1 MKKGYL
7 YKFMLL
13 FSVVASGSCSN
24 QEEDLPPD
32 SRIVPVTVQLPGAYS
47 PISEKD
53 VTSRV
58 ATSNSELN
66 NTPILNL
73 KQGSTLWLF
82 AEKDGSTTIQ
92 GYIVKASDGGGV
104 QSLYPCGKTTNAD
117 GTIDINEED
126 VSTTPLYLETN
137 KTYKFRAISPALKIY
152 TGNKFKIVNGQYVVA
167 TNDTW
172 TQTQATTISISGKEG
187 IVVLNPLMQVGARM
201 TFTIKKSKKISS
213 LSVIQSG
220 IEVDGIGKDPTT
232 ADYNVGANMT
242 SDIGDSYN
250 RLFVAASTFVE
261 TGDHLKSEI
270 GIRPVDCR
278 STAVYIIVN
287 LMVNGT
293 PVQYTFAVKDRYF
306 KPGYSYDY
314 TVNIDIKDG
323 ITIANW
329 QENSWS
335 TEISPNT

>member
-7 YKFMLL
+7 YKLILL
-13 FSVVASGSCSN
+13 FSVIALGSCSG
-24 QEEDLPPD
+24 QEEDLPQD
-32 SRIVPVTVQLPGAYS
+32 SQLIPITIQLPGVYS
-47 PISEKD
+47 AITEND
-53 VTSRV
+53 VTSR
-58 ATSNSELN
+58 ATTNNELN
-66 NTPILNL
+66 NVPILNL

-82 AEKDGSTTIQ
+82 AEENGKTTIQ

-104 QSLYPCGKTTNAD
+104 QSLYPCGKITNAD
-117 GTIDINEED
+117 GTIDINENEI
-126 VSTTPLYLETN
+126 STTPLYLETN

-152 TGNKFKIVNGQYVVA
+152 ENKKFKIINGQYVVA
-167 TNDTW
+167 TNDEW
-172 TQTQATTISISGKEG
+172 TQTQATTTQISGKEG

-201 TFTIKKSKKISS
+201 TFTIKKSPRISS

-220 IEVDGIGKDPTT
+220 IEVDGIGEDPTT
-232 ADYNVGANMT
+232 ADYTIGANMIPN
-242 SDIGDSYN
+242 IGDSYN
-250 RLFVAASTFVE
+250 RLFVPSATFIE

-278 STAVYIIVN
+278 STAVYVIVN

-314 TVNIDIKDG
+314 TVNVDIKDG

-335 TEISPNT
+335 TEVSPNN